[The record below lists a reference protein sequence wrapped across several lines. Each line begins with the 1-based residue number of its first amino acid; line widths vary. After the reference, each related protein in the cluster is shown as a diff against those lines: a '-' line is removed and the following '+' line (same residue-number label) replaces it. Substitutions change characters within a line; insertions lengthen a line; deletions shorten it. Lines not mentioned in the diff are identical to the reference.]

1 MFPML
6 SLDEAATRTL
16 FILFLPTDSYD
27 TKCEVF
33 ELKEKDFTIDY
44 GFTDFV

>member
-1 MFPML
+1 ML
-6 SLDEAATRTL
+6 SLDEAATRI
-16 FILFLPTDSYD
+16 FIYFLLIDSYD